1 MKMPV
6 SDKVL
11 RRIIIPSA
19 LIVVVLIV
27 VFLFSPSSSQGD
39 TAAILQESVKD
50 TSVETISYTPV
61 PALSEYY
68 NDRYN
73 MRVSDLY
80 FFKESPSGSILI
92 ESIERPVF
100 YLDTVEVATM
110 ESLFAGLTE
119 EEVLG
124 RNLFTM
130 IPPVISLDISLEYAN
145 LSVDMQLEETPS
157 EEILPYILYQIV
169 ATGLQFDY
177 VQGVNVLI
185 NGRSVSFTYGTEQ
198 YKAPFSPIILPVL
211 EGVIF

>member
-11 RRIIIPSA
+11 RRIIFPVA
-19 LIVVVLIV
+19 LILVVLGI
-27 VFLFSPSSSQGD
+27 VFLVSLSSSQGD
-39 TAAILQESVKD
+39 SSALLQESTKD
-50 TSVETISYTPV
+50 TSVETLSYTPV

-68 NDRYN
+68 NERYN
-73 MRVSDLY
+73 MRVNNLY
-80 FFKESPSGSILI
+80 FYKESAGGSIVM
-92 ESIERPVF
+92 ESVERPVF
-100 YLDTVEVATM
+100 YLDAVEVATM
-110 ESLFAGLTE
+110 EALFAGLTE
-119 EEVLG
+119 QEVLG

-130 IPPVISLDISLEYAN
+130 IPPVISLDISLDYAN

-157 EEILPYILYQIV
+157 EELLPYILYQIV

-185 NGRSVSFTYGTEQ
+185 NGRSVSFSYGTEQ
-198 YKAPFSPIILPVL
+198 YKAPFTSIILPVL